1 MDDVKDFR
9 RFDCVAAQISK
20 LGNVDVTID
29 QTTAVFIPED
39 NFESYVLLTKVNV
52 DKWTRAIVSPV
63 ISSVSKMRT

>member
-9 RFDCVAAQISK
+9 RFDRVAAQISK

>member
-29 QTTAVFIPED
+29 RTTAVFIPED